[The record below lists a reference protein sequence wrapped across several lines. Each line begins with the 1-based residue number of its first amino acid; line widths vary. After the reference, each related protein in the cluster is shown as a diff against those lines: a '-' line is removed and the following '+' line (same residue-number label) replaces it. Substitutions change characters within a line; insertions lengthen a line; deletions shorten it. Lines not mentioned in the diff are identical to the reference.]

1 MNKYEKLIEYII
13 SEQEDLARELFHEI
27 VVEKSRDIYE
37 SLIEAEPDMEEGMMG
52 GSKVDE
58 LMHDVEADE
67 GVLEADDELSDLD
80 SDSPEMGMDDM
91 GGDDEMGDDEG
102 DEDMP
107 DMGGDEDMPDMDDMG
122 GEEGEEELEDRVM
135 DLETALDDLK
145 AEFDKLMAGEEG
157 EEGEEDEGEEEDEEE
172 MQEGMVREYVEKVA
186 APANTKEGH
195 EAGAGGSASIQA
207 KSPAL
212 QKANNMGGKAFDLG
226 KGAEAAPD
234 GQRPT
239 GKAGGFLKPAQE
251 IDVAKK
257 NVNKPGGNKGAQDF
271 YGTKAKAKSG
281 EEGGV
286 NKKSIES
293 GN

>member
-13 SEQEDLARELFHEI
+13 SDQEDLAREIFHEI
-27 VVEKSRDIYE
+27 VVEKSRHIYE
-37 SLIEAEPDMEEGMMG
+37 SLIENDPEMEGDMNGMG
-52 GSKVDE
+52 KVDE

-67 GVLEADDELSDLD
+67 SVAEADDDMGDMDLD
-80 SDSPEMGMDDM
+80 GDEAGDM
-91 GGDDEMGDDEG
+91 GN
-102 DEDMP
+102 
-107 DMGGDEDMPDMDDMG
+107 DMPDMDDMG
-122 GEEGEEELEDRVM
+122 DDDMSDMGDDDMPDMDDMGDEAGDDSDSEELEDRVM
-135 DLETALDDLK
+135 DLESALDELK
-145 AEFDKLMAGEEG
+145 AEFDKLMSGEESEG
-157 EEGEEDEGEEEDEEE
+157 DEESDEDEESN
-172 MQEGMVREYVEKVA
+172 EGMVREYVEKVA
-186 APANTKEGH
+186 APANSKEGH
-195 EAGAGGSASIQA
+195 EAGNGGSASIQA
-207 KSPAL
+207 KSPGL
-212 QKANNMGGKAFDLG
+212 QKANDMGGKAFDLG

>member
-13 SEQEDLARELFHEI
+13 SDQEDLAREIFHEI
-27 VVEKSRDIYE
+27 VVEKSRHIYE
-37 SLIEAEPDMEEGMMG
+37 SLIENDPEMEGDMNGMG
-52 GSKVDE
+52 KVDE

-67 GVLEADDELSDLD
+67 SVAEADDDMGDMDLD
-80 SDSPEMGMDDM
+80 GDEASDM
-91 GGDDEMGDDEG
+91 GN
-102 DEDMP
+102 
-107 DMGGDEDMPDMDDMG
+107 DMPDMDDMG
-122 GEEGEEELEDRVM
+122 DDDMSDMGDDDMPDMDDMGDEAGDDSDSEELEDRVM
-135 DLETALDDLK
+135 DLESALDELK
-145 AEFDKLMAGEEG
+145 AEFDKLMSGEES
-157 EEGEEDEGEEEDEEE
+157 EGDEDSDEDEESN
-172 MQEGMVREYVEKVA
+172 EGMVREYVEKVA
-186 APANTKEGH
+186 APANSKEGH
-195 EAGAGGSASIQA
+195 EAGNGGSASIQA
-207 KSPAL
+207 KSPGL
-212 QKANNMGGKAFDLG
+212 QKANDMGGKAFDLG